1 MLWGKHWD
9 YIKIY
14 LERIQKEMAR
24 AYSLNKLFER
34 MNMVIM
40 PFLAFLDNF
49 MKQWEK
55 ATRSPP
61 MGEVSDIEETEDMEN
76 NQEGDLRD
84 DAAYIYGML
93 VYSGGVCDK

>member
-1 MLWGKHWD
+1 
-9 YIKIY
+9 
-14 LERIQKEMAR
+14 
-24 AYSLNKLFER
+24 
-34 MNMVIM
+34 
-40 PFLAFLDNF
+40 
-49 MKQWEK
+49 
-55 ATRSPP
+55 